1 MLTASDDEIRRIL
14 TTTRTIA
21 VVGASPRPDRPSF
34 GVLRFL
40 LGKGFRCWPINPASI
55 GETIH
60 GQKVLGSLDEIGE
73 PIDMVDVFRRA
84 SDVPPVAD
92 AAIAVKTK
100 VLWLQLG
107 IVNEDAAQK
116 ARNAGLIVVQ
126 DACPAIEWSRLGLR

>member
-1 MLTASDDEIRRIL
+1 MPNPSDDEIRRIL
-14 TTTRTIA
+14 RETRTIA
-21 VVGASPRPDRPSF
+21 VVGASPRPDRPSH
-34 GVLRFL
+34 GVFRFL
-40 LGKGFRCWPINPASI
+40 LAKGFRCWPVNPASA
-55 GETIH
+55 GEIIH
-60 GQKVLGSLDEIGE
+60 GHKVLASLEEIGE
-73 PIDMVDVFRRA
+73 PVDMVDVFRRA
-84 SDVPPVAD
+84 PDVPPVAD